1 MSHLLD
7 LANLITKTTENVL
20 KNQANPSISSDLQ
33 EIRNLIGICEQQ
45 LTELELQ
52 GDQHEYEQE
61 LLLLNKKY
69 GRLEELVRRKLIP
82 TTANVS
88 QPNLTA
94 IENHVNEGTDNS
106 LNSLNNHEILDI
118 HEKLINDQDQHLE
131 KLSKVIGRQK
141 EIGQLITN
149 ELDSQVELLQDIDNR
164 TEDVGGNM
172 SRINNRLNNFTARS
186 NSNKNW
192 GVIWCLLAILVV
204 VIVLVNVL

>member
-1 MSHLLD
+1 MSQLLD

-33 EIRNLIGICEQQ
+33 EIRNLIEICEQQ
-45 LTELELQ
+45 LTTLELQ

-94 IENHVNEGTDNS
+94 ENHVNEGTENS
-106 LNSLNNHEILDI
+106 LNRLNNHEILDI
-118 HEKLINDQDQHLE
+118 HEKLITDQDQHLE
-131 KLSKVIGRQK
+131 MLSKVIGRQK